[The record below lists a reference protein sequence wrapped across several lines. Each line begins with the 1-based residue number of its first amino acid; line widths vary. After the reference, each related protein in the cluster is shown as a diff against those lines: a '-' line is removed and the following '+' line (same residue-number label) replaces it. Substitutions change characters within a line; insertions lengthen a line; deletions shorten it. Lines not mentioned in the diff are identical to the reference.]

1 MPLKYNIYFDIK
13 CYYDIIFLV
22 IFMVCKKCN
31 KEFEDG
37 QTFCPYCGQ
46 DQNDIVLTGDRSK
59 DAAAQTDYRTIGGLC
74 IIISILLPPIG
85 LIMSIIYLSTM
96 KNNDKMGRKEEG
108 KKRFIISIIISLAW
122 IVIPMLIGIVRLI
135 ISALM
140 G

>member
-1 MPLKYNIYFDIK
+1 MPLEYNIYFDIK

-22 IFMVCKKCN
+22 IYMYCKKCG
-31 KEFEDG
+31 KKIDESK
-37 QTFCPYCGQ
+37 TFCIYCGQ
-46 DQNDIVLTGDRSK
+46 DRDDIVLTGDRSK
-59 DAAAQTDYRTIGGLC
+59 DSAAQTDYRTIGGLC
-74 IIISILLPPIG
+74 IIISILLPLIG

-96 KNNDKMGRKEEG
+96 KNNNKLGGKEEG

-135 ISALM
+135 ISAIK